1 MTNLYQ
7 HFFLNEVTKMQIS
20 NPVITPFQILKAI
33 ENLTD
38 AEQETLA
45 IMADEKLS
53 EELMKRRK
61 QTVLEMRKGEL
72 ISEDELFK
80 DI

>member
-1 MTNLYQ
+1 
-7 HFFLNEVTKMQIS
+7 MQIS
-20 NPVITPFQILKAI
+20 NPIITPFQILKAI

-38 AEQETLA
+38 AEKETLA

-61 QTVLEMRKGEL
+61 ETLLEMKRGEL
-72 ISEDELFK
+72 LSEDELFE

>member
-1 MTNLYQ
+1 
-7 HFFLNEVTKMQIS
+7 MQIS
-20 NPVITPFQILKAI
+20 NPVTTPFQILKAI

-38 AEQETLA
+38 AEKETLA

-61 QTVLEMRKGEL
+61 QAISEMKKGEL
-72 ISEDELFK
+72 ISEEELFGCRSWLVY
-80 DI
+80 

>member
-1 MTNLYQ
+1 M
-7 HFFLNEVTKMQIS
+7 KIS
-20 NPVITPFQILKAI
+20 NPIITPFQILKAI

-38 AEQETLA
+38 AEKETLA

-61 QTVLEMRKGEL
+61 ETLLEMKRGEL
-72 ISEDELFK
+72 LSEDELFE